1 MRSLRTTVALIVS
14 VTLALTVFALA
25 VTIWTLTRNELLN
38 SVDASLISRIQAGVF
53 LTPPDPDGAPFVRPP
68 IPGQPTVIVDAVLAD
83 GEVYDIDDQTYDL
96 PVDALDVQ
104 LASAAPG
111 TSAFSTRVTPA
122 GESVRVYTVAVV
134 DGAAARAI
142 RSLEETQSNLLGL
155 ATILAI
161 GSAAAVVVGA
171 AAGVFAVRRSTTPLT
186 QAADAM
192 AALSRGE
199 RDAAPPHAGRG
210 APREVVDVVDA
221 TSALQYEL
229 ARSRAQQEQLVQDAG
244 HELRT
249 PLASLRANVQFAAR
263 TASDELTAQ
272 SLASAQAE
280 LDELGRLVEE
290 VLALA
295 ARDEPVRELVD
306 IDVVGAAR
314 AAAQRLTRRTQRLVT
329 LSLPEAP
336 VLMRLDPIGLAE
348 MLGNCLD
355 NAAKF
360 APDSAEIALAV
371 LDHQDEVVL
380 EIRDGGAGIPESER
394 GAVWE
399 RFHRTADAR
408 GRPGSGLGLAIV
420 LRAAEAAGGSVLLG
434 EAIEGG
440 LLVRITL
447 PRQRRSTEDMATDG

>member
-14 VTLALTVFALA
+14 ITLALTVVALA
-25 VTIWTLTRNELLN
+25 ISIWTLTRNELLN
-38 SVDASLISRIQAGVF
+38 SVDNSLVTRIQAGVF
-53 LTPPDPDGAPFVRPP
+53 LTPLDPDGAPFVRPP

-111 TSAFSTRVTPA
+111 TSAFSTRITPE

-142 RSLEETQSNLLGL
+142 RSLEETQANLFGL

-161 GSAAAVVVGA
+161 GSVAAVSVGA
-171 AAGVFAVRRSTTPLT
+171 AAGVLAVRRSTTPLT

-199 RDAAPPHAGRG
+199 RDAQPPRAERG
-210 APREVVDVVDA
+210 APREVVDVVNA
-221 TSALQYEL
+221 TTTLQNEL

-263 TASDELTAQ
+263 TASDELTIQ
-272 SLASAQAE
+272 SLSSAQAE

-290 VLALA
+290 LLALA
-295 ARDEPVRELVD
+295 ARDEPVR
-306 IDVVGAAR
+306 DVVELDLVGAVR
-314 AAAQRLTRRTQRLVT
+314 VAADRLTRRTGRTVT
-329 LSLPEAP
+329 LDTPDHP
-336 VLMRLDPIGLAE
+336 VPVTLEPIGLAE
-348 MLGNCLD
+348 IVGNCLD

-360 APDSAEIALAV
+360 TPADAAIRAV
-371 LDHQDEVVL
+371 VREHGDEVVI
-380 EIRDGGAGIPESER
+380 EINDGGPGIPAAQR
-394 GAVWE
+394 DAVWE
-399 RFHRTADAR
+399 RFHRTPDAR
-408 GRPGSGLGLAIV
+408 GLPGSGLGLAIV
-420 LRAAEAAGGSVLLG
+420 LRAAEAAGGSVVLD
-434 EAIEGG
+434 EAKEGG
-440 LLVRITL
+440 LAVRITL
-447 PRQRRSTEDMATDG
+447 PRTPLMGDIDG

>member
-1 MRSLRTTVALIVS
+1 
-14 VTLALTVFALA
+14 
-25 VTIWTLTRNELLN
+25 
-38 SVDASLISRIQAGVF
+38 
-53 LTPPDPDGAPFVRPP
+53 
-68 IPGQPTVIVDAVLAD
+68 
-83 GEVYDIDDQTYDL
+83 L

-111 TSAFSTRVTPA
+111 TSAFSTRVTSA

-161 GSAAAVVVGA
+161 GSVAAVVVGA

-199 RDAAPPHAGRG
+199 RDAAPPNADRG

-290 VLALA
+290 LLALA

-447 PRQRRSTEDMATDG
+447 PRQRRSAEGVETDG

>member
-14 VTLALTVFALA
+14 ITLALTVVALA
-25 VTIWTLTRNELLN
+25 ISIWTLTRNELLN
-38 SVDASLISRIQAGVF
+38 SVDNSLVTRIQAGVF
-53 LTPPDPDGAPFVRPP
+53 LTPLDPDGAPFVRPP

-111 TSAFSTRVTPA
+111 TSAFSTRITPE

-142 RSLEETQSNLLGL
+142 RSLEETQANLFGL

-161 GSAAAVVVGA
+161 GSVAAVSVGA
-171 AAGVFAVRRSTTPLT
+171 AAGVLAVRRSTTPLT

-199 RDAAPPHAGRG
+199 RDAQPPRAERG
-210 APREVVDVVDA
+210 APREVVDVVNA
-221 TSALQYEL
+221 TTTLQNEL

-263 TASDELTAQ
+263 TASDELTIQ
-272 SLASAQAE
+272 SLSSAQAE

-290 VLALA
+290 LLALA
-295 ARDEPVRELVD
+295 ARDEPVR
-306 IDVVGAAR
+306 DVVELDLVGAVR
-314 AAAQRLTRRTQRLVT
+314 VAADRLTRRTGRTVTLDTPDHRVLVT
-329 LSLPEAP
+329 LE
-336 VLMRLDPIGLAE
+336 PIGLAE
-348 MLGNCLD
+348 IVGNCLD

-360 APDSAEIALAV
+360 TPADAAIRAV
-371 LDHQDEVVL
+371 VREHGDEVVI
-380 EIRDGGAGIPESER
+380 EINDGGPGIPAAQR
-394 GAVWE
+394 DAVWE
-399 RFHRTADAR
+399 RFHRTPDAR
-408 GRPGSGLGLAIV
+408 GLPGSGLGLAIV
-420 LRAAEAAGGSVLLG
+420 LRAAEAAGGSVVLD
-434 EAIEGG
+434 EAKEGG
-440 LLVRITL
+440 LAVRITL
-447 PRQRRSTEDMATDG
+447 PRTPLMGDIDG

>member
-14 VTLALTVFALA
+14 ITLALTVVALA
-25 VTIWTLTRNELLN
+25 ISIWTLTRNELLN
-38 SVDASLISRIQAGVF
+38 SVDNSLVTRIQAGVF
-53 LTPPDPDGAPFVRPP
+53 LTPLDPDGAPFVRPP

-111 TSAFSTRVTPA
+111 TSAFSTRITPE

-142 RSLEETQSNLLGL
+142 RSLEETQANLFGL

-161 GSAAAVVVGA
+161 GSVAAVAVGA
-171 AAGVFAVRRSTTPLT
+171 AAGVLAVRRSTTPLT

-199 RDAAPPHAGRG
+199 RDAQPPRAERG
-210 APREVVDVVDA
+210 APREVVDVVNA
-221 TSALQYEL
+221 TTTLQNEL

-263 TASDELTAQ
+263 TASDELTIQ
-272 SLASAQAE
+272 SLSSAQAE

-290 VLALA
+290 LLALA
-295 ARDEPVRELVD
+295 ARDEPLR
-306 IDVVGAAR
+306 DVVELDLVGAVR
-314 AAAQRLTRRTQRLVT
+314 VAADRLTRRTGRTVT
-329 LSLPEAP
+329 LDTPDHP
-336 VLMRLDPIGLAE
+336 VPVTLEPIGLAE
-348 MLGNCLD
+348 IVGNCLD

-360 APDSAEIALAV
+360 TPADAAIRAV
-371 LDHQDEVVL
+371 VREHGDEVVI
-380 EIRDGGAGIPESER
+380 EINDGGPGIPAAQR
-394 GAVWE
+394 DAVWE
-399 RFHRTADAR
+399 RFHRTPDAR
-408 GRPGSGLGLAIV
+408 GLPGSGLGLAIV
-420 LRAAEAAGGSVLLG
+420 LRAAEAAGGSVVLD
-434 EAIEGG
+434 EAKEGG
-440 LLVRITL
+440 LAVRITL
-447 PRQRRSTEDMATDG
+447 PRTPLMGDIDG

>member
-14 VTLALTVFALA
+14 ITLALTVVALA
-25 VTIWTLTRNELLN
+25 ISIWTLTRNELLN
-38 SVDASLISRIQAGVF
+38 SVDNSLVTRIQAGVF

-111 TSAFSTRVTPA
+111 TSAFSTRITPE

-142 RSLEETQSNLLGL
+142 RSLEETQANLFGL
-155 ATILAI
+155 AMILAI
-161 GSAAAVVVGA
+161 GSVAAVAVGA
-171 AAGVFAVRRSTTPLT
+171 AAGVLAVRRSTTPLT

-199 RDAAPPHAGRG
+199 RDAQPPRAERG
-210 APREVVDVVDA
+210 APREVVDVVNA
-221 TSALQYEL
+221 TTTLQNEL

-263 TASDELTAQ
+263 TASDELTIQ
-272 SLASAQAE
+272 SLSSAQAE

-290 VLALA
+290 LLALA
-295 ARDEPVRELVD
+295 ARDEPLRGVVELD
-306 IDVVGAAR
+306 LVGAVR
-314 AAAQRLTRRTQRLVT
+314 VAADRLTRRTGRTVT
-329 LSLPEAP
+329 LDTPDHP
-336 VLMRLDPIGLAE
+336 VPVTLEPIGLAE
-348 MLGNCLD
+348 IVGNCLD

-360 APDSAEIALAV
+360 TPADAAIRAV
-371 LDHQDEVVL
+371 VREHGDEVVI
-380 EIRDGGAGIPESER
+380 EINDGGPGIPAAQR
-394 GAVWE
+394 DAVWE
-399 RFHRTADAR
+399 RFHRTPDAR
-408 GRPGSGLGLAIV
+408 GLPGSGLGLAIV
-420 LRAAEAAGGSVLLG
+420 LRAAEAAGGSVVLD
-434 EAIEGG
+434 EAKEGG
-440 LLVRITL
+440 LAVRITL
-447 PRQRRSTEDMATDG
+447 PRTPLMGDIDG